1 MPGEKGQEVKG
12 QRRDWRGKNASKISK
27 KTNDFIGIF
36 VFLAQEADVHAE
48 VALAEALAAFV
59 YQKGMMEECDPSPP
73 FRGSF

>member
-1 MPGEKGQEVKG
+1 MPGEKGQEVLRCG
-12 QRRDWRGKNASKISK
+12 GCWRGKNASKISE

-48 VALAEALAAFV
+48 VALAEALAVFV
-59 YQKGMMEECDPSPP
+59 YQKGMMEECDPPTP